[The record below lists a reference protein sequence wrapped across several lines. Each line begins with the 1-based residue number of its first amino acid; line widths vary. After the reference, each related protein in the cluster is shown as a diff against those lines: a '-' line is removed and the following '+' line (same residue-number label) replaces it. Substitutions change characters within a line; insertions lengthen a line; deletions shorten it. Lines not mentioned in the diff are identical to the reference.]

1 MMPFATIEQTES
13 GGGRAPRSDR
23 RKKRKRKRKGNARGR
38 EEAGHG
44 LSEQISGIADLLLEI
59 SSKWH

>member
-1 MMPFATIEQTES
+1 MMPFATIEQTD
-13 GGGRAPRSDR
+13 GGRAPRSDR
-23 RKKRKRKRKGNARGR
+23 RKKRKRKRKGKARGR